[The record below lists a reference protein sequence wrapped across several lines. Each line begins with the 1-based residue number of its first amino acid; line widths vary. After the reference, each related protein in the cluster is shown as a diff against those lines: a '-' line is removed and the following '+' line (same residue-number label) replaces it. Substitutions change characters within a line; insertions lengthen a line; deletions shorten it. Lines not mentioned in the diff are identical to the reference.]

1 MSELLDL
8 ALRAHGG
15 LDRWRKFSKVGAT
28 IVSGGGL
35 LPMKGSELPRSPAGT
50 ATIATTREQSTVIS
64 SFGQSDW
71 RMVFRPDQVL
81 VKTTAGSF
89 VQERRNPRVRIRCDH
104 RRGMLHDAHEVFL
117 ADSVVDSG
125 AAPLLDYL
133 KNEIGGLVD
142 RHRATTIT

>member
-15 LDRWRKFSKVGAT
+15 LDRWRKFSKVSAT

-81 VKTTAGSF
+81 VETTAGHV
-89 VQERRNPRVRIRCDH
+89 VQERRNPR
-104 RRGMLHDAHEVFL
+104 
-117 ADSVVDSG
+117 
-125 AAPLLDYL
+125 AAFAGHTLTTPWDLL
-133 KNEIGGLVD
+133 
-142 RHRATTIT
+142 HRAYFSGYARWTYLNTPFLLAMPDIEVADRTVAGGR

>member
-1 MSELLDL
+1 MNELLDL

-15 LDRWRKFSKVGAT
+15 LDWWRKFSKVSA

-50 ATIATTREQSTVIS
+50 ATIATTREQSTIIR

-81 VKTTAGSF
+81 VETTAGSV
-89 VQERRNPRVRIRCDH
+89 VQERRNPR
-104 RRGMLHDAHEVFL
+104 
-117 ADSVVDSG
+117 
-125 AAPLLDYL
+125 AAFAGHTL
-133 KNEIGGLVD
+133 
-142 RHRATTIT
+142 